1 MKYAATN
8 AQVLEVVGDVL
19 KESVL
24 KRVENI
30 LSLGEKI
37 FEMGPKE
44 LIENNV
50 CSPIRLFVKDEPHK
64 ETKVRD
70 GMFRLISGVAVDDQ
84 MIDRLLYKAQN
95 NREID
100 SWEQCISKP
109 GIGLDDDGLIKMS
122 EFFQSVLSEHGEL
135 TSIDIK
141 AWDWSVQDWELEAEA
156 ELRRRLAKASRESI
170 WHFLNRVRCHAISRK
185 VFALPNGVLIGQKGD
200 FGIMASGWLNTSS
213 SNSHI
218 GALLDAI
225 ITVEEHCDNG
235 GDLDN
240 FDYEQSLDAAIMG
253 DDKVRKRVTEAYLKK
268 MDELGHTVKEFENF
282 KKLEGVEFCSH
293 KWMSNGLAWP
303 LNKGKTLFRFFSHA
317 TKDQAMCSQWRTQLA
332 GDFRNH
338 ADLEIIN
345 EQSKA
350 WVEQAKLMN
359 NGETEEKQGE
369 SQGNSTASN
378 HIDF

>member
-1 MKYAATN
+1 MKYASTN
-8 AQVLEVVGDVL
+8 AQLLEIKGEVL
-19 KESVL
+19 KESVEN
-24 KRVENI
+24 RVLNI
-30 LSLGEKI
+30 LSLGDKI
-37 FEMGPKE
+37 FEMSPKE

-64 ETKVRD
+64 VQKVVD

-100 SWEQCISKP
+100 SWEQCVSKP
-109 GIGLDDDGLIKMS
+109 GIGLDDDGLKIMGR
-122 EFFQSVLSEHGEL
+122 FFEEVLEEHGEL

-141 AWDWSVQDWELEAEA
+141 AWDWSVQEWELEAEA
-156 ELRRRLAKASRESI
+156 ELRRCLAKSSKFSV
-170 WHFLNRVRCHAISRK
+170 WHFLNRVRCYAISHK
-185 VFALPNGVLIGQKGD
+185 VFVLPNGVMIGQKGD

-225 ITVEEHCDNG
+225 ITVEEHCENG
-235 GDLDN
+235 GNLDN
-240 FDYEQSLDAAIMG
+240 FNYEQSLDAAIMG
-253 DDKVRKRVTEAYLKK
+253 DDKVRKRVSGVYLEK
-268 MDELGHTVKEFENF
+268 MEELGHTVKEHENF
-282 KKLEGVEFCSH
+282 STLEGVEFCSH

-303 LNKGKTLFRFFSHA
+303 LNKGKTLFRFFSHSS
-317 TKDQAMCSQWRTQLA
+317 KDQAACSMWRTQLA

-345 EQSKA
+345 EESKA

-359 NGETEEKQGE
+359 NGEKEE
-369 SQGNSTASN
+369 
-378 HIDF
+378 